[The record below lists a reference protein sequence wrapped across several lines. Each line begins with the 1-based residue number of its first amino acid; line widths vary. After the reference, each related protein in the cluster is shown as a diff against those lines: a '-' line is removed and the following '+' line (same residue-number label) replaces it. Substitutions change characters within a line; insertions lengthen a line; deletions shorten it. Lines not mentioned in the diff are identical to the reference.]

1 LRSVLQFGE
10 SVIEMTTVPTARS
23 QLSELYVRESAAIE
37 QEFSATGDGRAALAR
52 RTALVDAIVQRL
64 WNEIIVG
71 SNPGSNAGS
80 SASPTTVDPDGPKNF
95 ALVATG
101 GFGRGWLFPHSDI
114 DLLFLHAGNSSESE
128 FKDPIRRFSQEL
140 WDLRLKL
147 SPATRNLAE
156 CERLDPNN
164 VEFAISLLDCR
175 YLAGDRELFSRL
187 REKAV
192 PRLVARDYQNLIQN
206 LAEITRARHHKFG
219 NTVFHLEPNVKDG
232 PGGLRDYNVA
242 NWLAL
247 ISAMEKLKVWPDEK
261 TLLPVSSRRAFD
273 AALDFQMSVRCFLHF
288 RYGRHDNTLIWEAQ
302 DEAAA
307 RKIGASIGANDAE
320 IANTADWMRI
330 YFGHVRSVHRVCM
343 QLLEEIPAAWSSL
356 YRQFQGWRS
365 KVSSADFSVVDGLIF
380 LQQPAGL
387 RDPEILLRLFHFMA
401 EHGLKLSTTTEYKVE
416 QALPALAATPPRGA
430 ELWLYLQ
437 ETLVQ
442 PHAADALRAMNAL
455 RLLALLLPELKG
467 IEALVI
473 RDFYHRYT
481 VDEHSFL
488 AIENLHRLKESK
500 SEWDQRFAELQSELE
515 QPELL
520 YLALLLHDSGKAVPS
535 ENHVELSL
543 QLTDS
548 CAERLDLD
556 PVDRDTLR
564 YLVASHL
571 EMAAAT
577 RRDVFD
583 PANVKSFAEKV
594 GVPERLKMLCLMTYA
609 DIKAVN
615 PEAMTP
621 WKADNLWQLYIA
633 CANYLSRSADE
644 RVHTA
649 DDGSSVAPSSVAPSS
664 LASSN
669 LAHLR
674 SLAPV
679 AGKKINIFLE
689 GLPQRYLRIHGATD
703 VLAHAEMATRLGQD
717 GVQLNLKQV
726 RHWYE
731 LTLITT
737 DRPFL
742 FASVSGTLAAWGM
755 NIVKANAFSNAAGIV
770 VDTFYFTDRFRT
782 LEMNLQEWER
792 LKKSIAAVVKGEA
805 DVARMLR
812 DRLKSEKG
820 NATKV
825 KIATQI
831 EFDDG
836 CSASSTLVQVLTQDR
851 PGLLYRMC
859 SLISKHECN
868 IEIALIETEGQMAID
883 ILYLTSGGAKL
894 SAARQSAL
902 GQALRDELAAK

>member
-1 LRSVLQFGE
+1 
-10 SVIEMTTVPTARS
+10 MTTVATVRT
-23 QLSELYVRESAAIE
+23 ELRDLYARESVAIE
-37 QEFSATGDGRAALAR
+37 REFFLDGEGGSAVAR

-64 WNEIIVG
+64 WKEIIVA
-71 SNPGSNAGS
+71 SNAGS
-80 SASPTTVDPDGPKNF
+80 TSADPDTPKNF

-101 GFGRGWLFPHSDI
+101 GYGRGWLFPYSDI
-114 DLLFLHAGNSSESE
+114 DLLFLHTGSDCESE
-128 FKDPIRRFSQEL
+128 LKDHIRLLSQEL

-156 CERLDPNN
+156 CDRMDPDN

-192 PRLVARDYQNLIQN
+192 PRLVGRECQSLIQN
-206 LAEITRARHHKFG
+206 LAEITRTRHHKFG

-247 ISAMEKLKVWPDEK
+247 ISAMEKLKVWPDTN

-273 AALDFQMSVRCFLHF
+273 EALDFQMSVRCFLHY
-288 RYGRHDNTLIWEAQ
+288 RHGRHENTLTWEAQ

-307 RKIGASIGANDAE
+307 RKIGARFGMNDAE
-320 IANTADWMRI
+320 ITNAAEWMRV

-356 YRQFQGWRS
+356 YREFQGGRAR
-365 KVSSADFSVVDGLIF
+365 VASADFSVVDGLIF
-380 LQQPAGL
+380 LKQAQQPGGL
-387 RDPEILLRLFHFMA
+387 RDPEMLLRLFHFMA

-442 PHAADALRAMNAL
+442 PHAADALRAMNVL

-467 IEALVI
+467 IEALVV

-488 AIENLHRLKESK
+488 AIDNLHRLRESK
-500 SEWDQRFAELQSELE
+500 SEWDQRFAELLGELE

-535 ENHVELSL
+535 ENHIEVSL
-543 QLTDS
+543 RLTES
-548 CAERLDLD
+548 CAGRLDLD
-556 PVDRDTLR
+556 PADRETVR
-564 YLVASHL
+564 YLVGSHL
-571 EMAAAT
+571 EMATAM

-583 PANVKSFAEKV
+583 PANVKSFAERV

-609 DIKAVN
+609 DVKAVN

-633 CANYLSRSADE
+633 CANYLNRNADE
-644 RVHTA
+644 RVRTGNHE
-649 DDGSSVAPSSVAPSS
+649 DGSNLAP
-664 LASSN
+664 SN

-674 SLAPV
+674 SLAVV
-679 AGKKINIFLE
+679 AGKRINIFLE
-689 GLPQRYLRIHGATD
+689 GLPQRYLRIHGASD
-703 VLAHAEMATRLGQD
+703 VLTHAEMAARLGQD
-717 GVQLNLKQV
+717 GVQLSLKQV

-742 FASVSGTLAAWGM
+742 FASVSGALAAWGM
-755 NIVKANAFSNAAGIV
+755 NIVKANAFSNAAGTV

-792 LKKSIAAVVKGEA
+792 LKKSIVAVVKSET

-812 DRLKSEKG
+812 DRLKSEK
-820 NATKV
+820 ADSTKV

-836 CSASSTLVQVLTQDR
+836 CSANSTLVQVLTQDR

-859 SLISKHECN
+859 SLVSKHDCN

-883 ILYLTSGGAKL
+883 VLYLTSGGAKL
-894 SAARQSAL
+894 NKERQAAL
-902 GQALRDELAAK
+902 GQALREELAAK